1 MKWTGRFKT
10 GGLFGRKLFVEV
22 GPIIYPGR
30 RYSDTIDAGTQYQE
44 ITPEI
49 LQAMSEQMA
58 MLKAKVASYELNE
71 IKQRKMQDDV
81 AEVTEILSRH
91 RSSVSQ
97 LDIDFISQK
106 LKEGYACGGFL
117 SKAPF
122 ALMGEPTG
130 ILHREPQPRPPKE

>member
-22 GPIIYPGR
+22 GPIIHPGR
-30 RYSDTIDAGTQYQE
+30 RYSDTIVSGTQYQE

-58 MLKAKVASYELNE
+58 LLNAKVASYELNE
-71 IKQRKMQDDV
+71 IKAKNLRDDADTINEARHSQSQV
-81 AEVTEILSRH
+81 DIDYLSR
-91 RSSVSQ
+91 R
-97 LDIDFISQK
+97 LR
-106 LKEGYACGGFL
+106 EGYACGGFL
-117 SKAPF
+117 RKAPF
-122 ALMGEPTG
+122 AMMGEPNG

>member
-30 RYSDTIDAGTQYQE
+30 RYSDTINAGTQYQQ

-58 MLKAKVASYELNE
+58 MLNAKVASYELNE
-71 IKQRKMQDDV
+71 IKEKNLREDAEMVSEARYMQTQV
-81 AEVTEILSRH
+81 
-91 RSSVSQ
+91 
-97 LDIDFISQK
+97 DIDYISQK